1 MPSPEDHRLRA
12 PTIIDVAR
20 VSGVSK
26 STISRVINGVTSV
39 QPETVERVRHAMSKL
54 GYQTNQAARSLRTR
68 KTELVGVIVPS
79 LNEIYG
85 QQAEAVDGQLQLGG
99 ISTVISCFGWSVE
112 RCLETMHNLIARGV
126 DGLVMSL
133 PDDRDPRIVEAVT
146 SADVPLVLL
155 DREVAGA
162 MYDAVLTDQ
171 SAGVSDAILHLKAV
185 GRSKIGLI
193 AMSPRTRP
201 GRAAVAAYAGALT
214 ANGFEYSPPLV
225 VQTDQFTN
233 ETGRESMAY
242 LLTQGVDA
250 VIAATPM
257 VSLAGVMAQ
266 LADAGVSY
274 PRDISLVGF
283 HEHELSLAK
292 YPRLSVITRSVR
304 NIGVISGDLIV
315 ERLADPSGPA
325 IVRTVPTW
333 FSLGESSD
341 PQSAPR

>member
-1 MPSPEDHRLRA
+1 MRIPDDRASRA

-26 STISRVINGVTSV
+26 STISRVINGATSV
-39 QPETVERVRHAMSKL
+39 QPETVERVRRAMAEL

-68 KTELVGVIVPS
+68 KTELVGVVVPS

-85 QQAEAVDGQLQLGG
+85 QQAEAVDGQLQRAG

-112 RCLETMHNLIARGV
+112 RCLETMNNLIARGV
-126 DGLVMSL
+126 DGLIMSL
-133 PDDRDPRIVEAVT
+133 PDDRDPRIVEAVL
-146 SADVPLVLL
+146 SAEVPIVLL

-162 MYDAVLTDQ
+162 IYDAVLTEQ
-171 SAGVSDAILHLKAV
+171 SVGISDAIRHLKEV
-185 GRSKIGLI
+185 GRSRIGFI
-193 AMSPRTRP
+193 AMSLRTRP
-201 GRAAVAAYAGALT
+201 GRAALASYAEALT
-214 ANGFEYSPPLV
+214 ANGFEYSPSLV

-233 ETGRESMAY
+233 ETGREAASY
-242 LLTQGVDA
+242 LLNQGVDA
-250 VIAATPM
+250 IVAATPM
-257 VSLAGVMAQ
+257 ASLAGVMAQ

-274 PRDISLVGF
+274 PKDVSLIGF

-304 NIGVISGDLIV
+304 DIGVIAGDLIV
-315 ERLADPSGPA
+315 DRLAHPERPA

-333 FSLGESSD
+333 FSVGESSD
-341 PQSAPR
+341 PASLPR